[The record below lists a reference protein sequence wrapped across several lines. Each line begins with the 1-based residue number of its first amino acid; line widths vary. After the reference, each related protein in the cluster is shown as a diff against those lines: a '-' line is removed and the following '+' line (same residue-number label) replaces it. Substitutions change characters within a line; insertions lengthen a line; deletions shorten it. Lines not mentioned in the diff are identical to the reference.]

1 MKFSQRIMALAAVVL
16 ASTAGAWA
24 QSGGGAAAAPAPV
37 KVGTLNVRN
46 AIVSTAEGKL
56 ASAELQS
63 QFAPRNNELDA
74 MRKQIEDTQTRLS
87 NCARACSDE
96 EKARLQRQGELLSRS
111 FQRRSDELQEEL
123 NAAQGDVVDRIGRK
137 MLEVLD
143 RYARENGYAM
153 VIDTSGQ
160 NSPVIYASNTVDV
173 TQDIIRLYD
182 QANPVKPGAAPAAPQ
197 PKPQQP
203 GQARPQQPPAT
214 KPPLQPP
221 AMKPPQP

>member
-1 MKFSQRIMALAAVVL
+1 MKFSQRIMVLAAVVL

-24 QSGGGAAAAPAPV
+24 QSGGGAASAAAPAPV
-37 KVGTLNVRN
+37 KVGTLSVRN

-74 MRKQIEDTQTRLS
+74 MRKQIEDTQTRLN

-182 QANPVKPGAAPAAPQ
+182 QANPVKPGATPPA

-203 GQARPQQPPAT
+203 GQVRPQPPAQKPPSQQPP
-214 KPPLQPP
+214 P
-221 AMKPPQP
+221 AKPPQP

>member
-24 QSGGGAAAAPAPV
+24 QSGGGAAAALAPV

-74 MRKQIEDTQTRLS
+74 MRKQIEDTQTRLN

-182 QANPVKPGAAPAAPQ
+182 QANPVKPGATPPA

-203 GQARPQQPPAT
+203 GQVRPQPPAQKPPSQQPP
-214 KPPLQPP
+214 P
-221 AMKPPQP
+221 AKPPQP

>member
-1 MKFSQRIMALAAVVL
+1 MKSSQRIMALAAVVL
-16 ASTAGAWA
+16 ASAAGAWA
-24 QSGGGAAAAPAPV
+24 QSGGGAAAAPAQV

-46 AIVSTAEGKL
+46 AIISTAEGKL

-74 MRKQIEDTQTRLS
+74 MRKQIEDTQTRLN

-143 RYARENGYAM
+143 RYARENGYVM

-182 QANPVKPGAAPAAPQ
+182 QANPVKPGAPAPAQ
-197 PKPQQP
+197 PKPQTP
-203 GQARPQQPPAT
+203 GQPRPQQPPAT
-214 KPPLQPP
+214 KPPPP
-221 AMKPPQP
+221 ATKPPQP